1 MRRHSHHGFG
11 LRLYFQGLN
20 LHRIWMEK
28 LHTHNSKDLCE
39 TKTGC
44 SSAFLAK
51 DSDFGLSVLAIFSD
65 LAWAA
70 EAGAD
75 LKLRNLSTSPPCVL
89 VPPLPSPPPSFPP
102 EECHNH
108 NITCVPQ
115 FEDGTTA
122 QVCSL
127 LRSAG
132 YYLAVRIFL
141 SYKLTLSTICQ
152 LDNCTSTGAG
162 GMSQS
167 CRGL

>member
-89 VPPLPSPPPSFPP
+89 VPPLPSPPPSAKLSIKFLIMFSVLPLSWPLHPAYFSPFILSCGNPP
-102 EECHNH
+102 FKAEKALFFCP
-108 NITCVPQ
+108 TGSGKGGGRGQRPR
-115 FEDGTTA
+115 
-122 QVCSL
+122 SL
-127 LRSAG
+127 
-132 YYLAVRIFL
+132 
-141 SYKLTLSTICQ
+141 C
-152 LDNCTSTGAG
+152 
-162 GMSQS
+162 
-167 CRGL
+167 